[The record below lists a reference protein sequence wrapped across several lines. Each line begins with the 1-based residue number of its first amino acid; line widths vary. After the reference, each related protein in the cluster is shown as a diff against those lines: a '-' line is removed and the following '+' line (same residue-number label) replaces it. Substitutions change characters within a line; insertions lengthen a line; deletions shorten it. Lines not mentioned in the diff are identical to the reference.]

1 MAMYVYSISGDFPNQ
16 IVSIRRLREEII
28 ALGGAALM
36 EHIHVDEAADTC
48 YIVTTITLS
57 GPQKAG
63 LDGVVAAHTG
73 DAYEVEIHYAEL
85 KIVDQL
91 VNITTTTPWQELG
104 GVVFDPY
111 KLVPASRI
119 NNAFVR
125 LTGAFRSNGTEV
137 QFVLAEDVGGLGST
151 INVLRSPPFDAPD
164 TSNNWRI
171 AEVVTNVPLTGGE
184 RNIYTLAARLRGSS
198 SAAIRYA
205 QVTLMEKR
213 DFR

>member
-1 MAMYVYSISGDFPNQ
+1 MAVYTYSISGDFPNQ
-16 IVSIRRLREEII
+16 LVSIRRLREEII

-36 EHIHVDEAADTC
+36 EHVHVDEENDTC
-48 YIVTTITLS
+48 YIVTTVTLS

-73 DAYEVEIHYAEL
+73 DSYEVEIHYAEL
-85 KIVDQL
+85 KMVDQL
-91 VNITTTTPWQELG
+91 VNITTTNPWQELG

-111 KLVPASRI
+111 KIVPASRI

-125 LTGAFRSNGTEV
+125 LTGAIRTVGTEV
-137 QFVLAEDVGGLGST
+137 QFILAEDVGGLGST

-171 AEVVTNVPLTGGE
+171 GEVVTNVPLTGGE

>member
-1 MAMYVYSISGDFPNQ
+1 MAIYTYSISGDFPNQ
-16 IVSIRRLREEII
+16 QVSIRRLREEII

-36 EHIHVDEAADTC
+36 EHIHVDEEADTC
-48 YIVTTITLS
+48 YVVTTITLS

-63 LDGVVAAHTG
+63 LDGVIAAHTG
-73 DAYEVEIHYAEL
+73 DSYEVEIHYAEL
-85 KIVDQL
+85 KMVDQL
-91 VNITTTTPWQELG
+91 VTITNTTPWQELG
-104 GVVFDPY
+104 GVVFDPF
-111 KLVPASRI
+111 KVVPASRI

-125 LTGAFRSNGTEV
+125 LTGAIRTDGTEV
-137 QFVLAEDVGGLGST
+137 QFILAEDVGGLGST
-151 INVLRSPPFDAPD
+151 INVLRSPPFDAPN

-171 AEVVTNVPLTGGE
+171 GEVVTNVPLTGGE
-184 RNIYTLAARLRGSS
+184 KNIYTLAARLRGSS